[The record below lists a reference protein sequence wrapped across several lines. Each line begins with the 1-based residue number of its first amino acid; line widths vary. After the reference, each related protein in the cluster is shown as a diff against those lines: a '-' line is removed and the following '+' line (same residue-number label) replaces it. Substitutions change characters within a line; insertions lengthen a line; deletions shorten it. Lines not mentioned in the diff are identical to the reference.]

1 MDERNLGEV
10 WSNVLHTQPDPPR
23 WLVLAA
29 AIAALVLI
37 VPHGVWRISRNVV
50 TIAHESGHAAAAV
63 LSGRRLTGIRLHSD
77 TSGVTVSRGKP
88 YGPGMVVTG
97 VAGYITPSLLGLLG
111 AALLTAGHITALL
124 WFAVAGLAALLLMI
138 RNAYGV
144 ASVLVTGGIAFVVSW
159 FGTPPVQAGCA
170 YLFTWFL
177 LVGGVRPVVELQRLR
192 RRGQAPTSDADQLA
206 RLTQIHPLFWVA
218 LFGFVALACLLLGG
232 RWLLV

>member
-10 WSNVLHTQPDPPR
+10 WTNVLHAQPDPPH

-29 AIAALVLI
+29 AAAALVLI

-124 WFAVAGLAALLLMI
+124 WFAVVGLAALLVMI
-138 RNAYGV
+138 RNVYGV
-144 ASVLVTGGIAFVVSW
+144 ASVLVTGGIAFAVSW
-159 FGTPPVQAGCA
+159 FGTPEIQAGCA

-177 LVGGVRPVVELQRLR
+177 LLGGVRPVVELQRLR

-206 RLTQIHPLFWVA
+206 RLTQIHPFFWVA

-232 RWLLV
+232 RWLLG

>member
-10 WSNVLHTQPDPPR
+10 WTNVLHTQPDPPR

-29 AIAALVLI
+29 AVAALVLI
-37 VPHGVWRISRNVV
+37 IPHGLWRISRNVV

-97 VAGYITPSLLGLLG
+97 AAGYITPSLLGLLG

-124 WFAVAGLAALLLMI
+124 WFAVVGLAALLLMI
-138 RNAYGV
+138 RNVYGV
-144 ASVLVTGGIAFVVSW
+144 VSVLVTGGIAFVVSW
-159 FGTPPVQAGCA
+159 FGTPGVQAGCA

-206 RLTQIHPLFWVA
+206 RLTRIHPLFWVA
-218 LFGFVALACLLLGG
+218 LFGFVGVACLLLGG
-232 RWLLV
+232 RWLLG

>member
-1 MDERNLGEV
+1 VDERSLSEV
-10 WSNVLHTQPDPPR
+10 WTNVLHTQPDPPR

-29 AIAALVLI
+29 AAGALVLI
-37 VPHGVWRISRNVV
+37 VPHGLWRISRNVV

-111 AALLTAGHITALL
+111 AVLLTAGHITALL
-124 WFAVAGLAALLLMI
+124 WFSVVGLGALLVMI
-138 RNAYGV
+138 RNVYGA
-144 ASVLVTGGIAFVVSW
+144 ASVLVTGGIVFVVSW
-159 FGTPPVQAGCA
+159 FGSPEAQAGFA

-177 LVGGVRPVVELQRLR
+177 LAGGVRPVVELQRLR
-192 RRGQAPTSDADQLA
+192 RRGYAPTSDADQLA
-206 RLTQIHPLFWVA
+206 RLTKVHPLFWVA

-232 RWLLV
+232 RWLLG